1 MSVVSLRQAEIP
13 GIRPLYA
20 DLLYNFSGVEAFYPH
35 PPSLEAARIAARGVR
50 LENSHRRSL
59 VDELSRQ
66 NEGCGAA
73 TLANLDRL
81 ADPSTVVVA
90 TGQQVGMFG
99 GPIFTLYKAL
109 TAVKCAA
116 ELTRRGTPAV
126 PVFWLATED
135 HDVEEVNH
143 SWTMSASGAPIRL
156 EAVTQGET
164 GAAVGDIRVVDFRLG
179 AFEELCAEMPFA
191 LQAVALARD
200 TYGSAF
206 GFGDAFRA
214 LYRNLLAP
222 YGIVFLCPMQRGI
235 RRLAAPLLR
244 RAIERAPQLTDA
256 LLQRGLTL
264 QAAGYHQQVHVQAST
279 SLVLLFEDSAR
290 VALKRQNGVYWAH
303 SRAYTPQELLVRVDS
318 TPLEVSPSA
327 LLRPVMQDFLLPTA
341 ALVAGPS
348 EAAYLGQA
356 SVLYESLLGRMPA
369 VLPRATSHGPRRCLE
384 QAPEAVR
391 LGGYG
396 LSGPATSA
404 QGRDRDGDC
413 AASAPGAG
421 CSRSA
426 TGSRTP
432 CSGSRRRYGTSI
444 PPWRQASVCRDR
456 RSIISWTRFSTK
468 WPGRRC
474 GVARPRS
481 DKPPGSPIS
490 CTPIST
496 SRSASTARCRCWR
509 DSGRRSSNG
518 SSRRSSRSAQTTEFW
533 SSSCSATPGA
543 RARMALSCS
552 VPSVTGG
559 SRLLSGARR

>member
-20 DLLYNFSGVEAFYPH
+20 DLLYNFSGVEAFYPY
-35 PPSLEAARIAARGVR
+35 PPSLEAARIAARGIR
-50 LENSHRRSL
+50 LDDSRRRSL

-99 GPIFTLYKAL
+99 GPVFTLYKAL

-143 SWTMSASGAPIRL
+143 TWTLSASGAPFRL
-156 EAVTQGET
+156 EAATQGEP
-164 GAAVGDIRVVDFRLG
+164 GAAVGDIRVSDFRLDT
-179 AFEELCAEMPFA
+179 FEELCAGMPFA
-191 LQAVALARD
+191 PQTVALARE
-200 TYGSAF
+200 THGSAF

-214 LYRNLLAP
+214 LYRDLLAP
-222 YGIVFLCPMQRGI
+222 YGIVFLCPMQPGI

-290 VALKRQNGVYWAH
+290 VALRRKNGVYWAE
-303 SRAYTPQELLVRVDS
+303 SRAYSPQELLVRVDS
-318 TPLEVSPSA
+318 APLDVSPSA
-327 LLRPVMQDFLLPTA
+327 LLRPVMQDFVLPTA

-369 VLPRATSHGPRRCLE
+369 VLPRATFTVLDD
-384 QAPEAVR
+384 V
-391 LGGYG
+391 
-396 LSGPATSA
+396 
-404 QGRDRDGDC
+404 
-413 AASAPGAG
+413 
-421 CSRSA
+421 SRKLV
-426 TGSRTP
+426 
-432 CSGSRRRYGTSI
+432 RRYGLTASDCLV
-444 PPWRQASVCRDR
+444 PRQALEAAVAAAIVPAPLQARLQSERDGIQDALQRVRSALQDFDPTLAASFSVSRQKIDYQLDK
-456 RSIISWTRFSTK
+456 IQHK
-468 WPGRRC
+468 
-474 GVARPRS
+474 VAREALRR
-481 DKPPGSPIS
+481 
-490 CTPIST
+490 TE
-496 SRSASTARCRCWR
+496 TAQRQAARLADFLYPNQHLQERIYGTLPMLARFGPSFVERIEQAIEPECVDHRIL
-509 DSGRRSSNG
+509 
-518 SSRRSSRSAQTTEFW
+518 EF
-533 SSSCSATPGA
+533 
-543 RARMALSCS
+543 
-552 VPSVTGG
+552 
-559 SRLLSGARR
+559 